1 MYQCNP
7 LLQSIKLMSTFPIVI
22 NVALCALNC
31 TTHHNQTDNMDN
43 TDDNQDDQ
51 ICEDEQGM
59 AKLCKPKP
67 IGKVK
72 MKMGQKGNGKI
83 VKVGKKRGWIDGN
96 AGVLQ

>member
-43 TDDNQDDQ
+43 TDDNKDDHAP
-51 ICEDEQGM
+51 DF
-59 AKLCKPKP
+59 
-67 IGKVK
+67 
-72 MKMGQKGNGKI
+72 
-83 VKVGKKRGWIDGN
+83 
-96 AGVLQ
+96 